1 MIYYSSYFYL
11 HFLYLDLSRYTLR
24 FSVTNEQATDTM
36 YDVNVSQA
44 QWIQVAEMLMKQAQ
58 RKKLS
63 DARSSFKVEW
73 LRDPDL
79 EG

>member
-1 MIYYSSYFYL
+1 
-11 HFLYLDLSRYTLR
+11 
-24 FSVTNEQATDTM
+24 
-36 YDVNVSQA
+36 
-44 QWIQVAEMLMKQAQ
+44 MKQAQ